1 MKKELTPYQK
11 RIAKLITD
19 GLLSTISLFFS
30 IISVGYLVDKNNI
43 GIVLFSIACFFMA
56 LIYFFEFYRKKDNK
70 YYAIRNLGLMG
81 FYLVMMALCFCFILG
96 EVFYFVFAIIFCV
109 SMIFDI
115 TIHLIMKHKIR
126 YIVVSLLEYAVTAL
140 LIFVFV
146 AAYLDADIPF
156 SVAFLFIP
164 LFFALIAFAHAMF
177 TVFSRVRGGTI
188 ANIIRKT
195 YSVEILIG
203 LVVLI
208 IATALVLTFME
219 DNMSIA
225 DALWYCFAIVT
236 TIGFGD
242 IVATSIVGRIL
253 SVILGIYG
261 IVVVALITSIIVNFY
276 NETKGDSPE
285 KENNSSSDSEKEI
298 SESPELIED
307 KEENKE

>member
-1 MKKELTPYQK
+1 MKYELTPYQK

-30 IISVGYLVDKNNI
+30 ILSIGYLMNKNNI
-43 GIVLFSIACFFMA
+43 GIIFLSISCFIMA
-56 LIYFFEFYRKKDNK
+56 LVYFFEFYRKEKNSK
-70 YYAIRNLGLMG
+70 YYTIRNLGLMG
-81 FYLVMMALCFCFILG
+81 FYLVMMAISLCFLIN
-96 EVFYFVFAIIFCV
+96 EVFYFVFAMLFISSIV
-109 SMIFDI
+109 FDI
-115 TIHLIMKHKIR
+115 TIHLVMKHKIR
-126 YIVVSLLEYAVTAL
+126 HIVLSFLEYAFSVLLAL
-140 LIFVFV
+140 VFVLAFVDAEISFSMAFIFV
-146 AAYLDADIPF
+146 P
-156 SVAFLFIP
+156 LFI
-164 LFFALIAFAHAMF
+164 ALIAFIHAMVA
-177 TVFSRVRGGTI
+177 VFSRVRSGTI
-188 ANIIRKT
+188 ITIIRKT

-208 IATALVLTFME
+208 VATALVLTIME
-219 DNMSIA
+219 ENMSIG

-285 KENNSSSDSEKEI
+285 KENKKIEEKT
-298 SESPELIED
+298 ED